1 MPRIHRR
8 PDVDPAAGTKKY
20 GDVAFA
26 DPVNRKYPVNT
37 PGRIKAAWAYVH
49 TGSNAANY
57 TAAELRA
64 IRRRIRAAAEARELA
79 LPDPEE
85 HLELLSRV
93 RKRGARAKQVA
104 VPKGAAKKVGAKKG
118 AAKKAA
124 KKGAARKAAATTGA
138 AGVRRS
144 RARTAPRARRTP

>member
-8 PDVDPAAGTKKY
+8 PDVDPTAGKKKY

-37 PGRIKAAWAYVH
+37 PGRIRAAWAYVH
-49 TGSNAANY
+49 TRSNAANY
-57 TAAELRA
+57 TAVELRA
-64 IRRRIRAAAEARELA
+64 IKRRIRAAARARELA

-85 HLELLSRV
+85 HLQLLSRV
-93 RKRGARAKQVA
+93 RKRAAGGTKA
-104 VPKGAAKKVGAKKG
+104 AAKK
-118 AAKKAA
+118 
-124 KKGAARKAAATTGA
+124 
-138 AGVRRS
+138 GVRRS

>member
-8 PDVDPAAGTKKY
+8 PDVDPAAGTKRY

-49 TGSNAANY
+49 TPSNAANY
-57 TAAELRA
+57 AAAELRA
-64 IRRRIRAAAEARELA
+64 IKRRIRAAADAREMT

-93 RKRGARAKQVA
+93 RKRRPAAAKTAARREGARK
-104 VPKGAAKKVGAKKG
+104 PAATKAGAKKA
-118 AAKKAA
+118 AAKKAGAMPGA
-124 KKGAARKAAATTGA
+124 KAPP
-138 AGVRRS
+138 VRRS